1 LTYDC
6 KRLFIGRPEMTVL
19 HLSDPHLFAD
29 DQGSLL
35 GVNTQESFCAVLDD
49 IRAKGIEPDVVIVTG
64 DISQDYSKASY
75 QFFAEQMAKLG
86 KPVFTLAGN
95 HDEVEHL
102 SGCLSKPPLFNHKQI
117 LTEHWQIL
125 MVSSH
130 LEGEVHGRISG
141 SELAW
146 LKGCLEDNSD
156 LPTMLYMHHHPV
168 PVGCDWLDEI
178 GVRNKGELLE
188 LVTQHPQ
195 VKLCGFGHVH
205 QFSEHKIDH
214 ALYCSVP
221 STCVQFKRHSSDFAA
236 SSETPGYA
244 VYQCHADG
252 SFDKHNYRVD
262 HYLPKVNF
270 AISGY

>member
-1 LTYDC
+1 MTYDC

-49 IRAKGIEPDVVIVTG
+49 IRTQAIDPDVIIVTG

-95 HDEVEHL
+95 HDEVGYLTSFL
-102 SGCLSKPPLFNHKQI
+102 SQAPLFNHKQI

-130 LEGEVHGRISG
+130 IEDQVHGHIDE
-141 SELAW
+141 SELEW
-146 LKGCLEDNSD
+146 VRRCLEENSD

-168 PVGCDWLDEI
+168 PVGSDWLDEI
-178 GVRNKGELLE
+178 GISNKDEILE
-188 LVTQHPQ
+188 LVTEHPQ

-205 QFSEHKIDH
+205 QFSEYKIDN
-214 ALYCSVP
+214 AVYCSVP
-221 STCVQFKRHSSDFAA
+221 STCVQFKRHSADFAA
-236 SSETPGYA
+236 SGETPGYA

-252 SFDKHNYRVD
+252 VIDKQHYRVD
-262 HYLPKVNF
+262 HYLPNVNF